1 MQGFAKATNT
11 PIQSLLEIDDG
22 VSAPHMVLKSLPRD
36 EVSGLGDEECQ
47 HSCRLRLE
55 ADCRTA
61 LPQFACF
68 TVEFEFTEP
77 ESHGVPRILLHR
89 EF

>member
-1 MQGFAKATNT
+1 
-11 PIQSLLEIDDG
+11 
-22 VSAPHMVLKSLPRD
+22 MVLKGFPRD
-36 EVSGLGDEECQ
+36 EFSGLGDEECQ
-47 HSCRLRLE
+47 HSCGLWLE

-77 ESHGVPRILLHR
+77 ESHGVPRIVLHHV
-89 EF
+89 F